1 MKGLLDRDRWRE
13 ITQTITENWFWSM
26 VTGFG
31 VFWGILLIIILMGA
45 GNGLQKGISQ
55 TFDMGVTNSVY
66 IWGGSTAKP
75 YRGMSANR
83 RVQLNNADVRAIQGS
98 IEGIDI
104 IAPRNQLGGYG
115 SNNNIVRGLQT
126 GSFTVYGDYPDHVK
140 IKPVDFLK
148 GRMINEI
155 DIMERRKVAVIGDRV
170 LATLFTPEEEPIGE
184 MIQVNGINFTVIGV
198 FSPKGMG
205 GDSQEDSESI
215 KIPFSTFQQAFNY
228 GERVGWLAFS
238 ARDDISSASVEKEVR
253 KLLYERHTIHPD
265 DRRAL
270 GGYNAEKEFRKMQS
284 LFSGINLLCLFIG
297 LMSLIA
303 GCVGVSNIMLILVKE
318 RTREIGVRRALGATP
333 IQILSQLVMESV
345 VLTMLAGILGFIIGI
360 WLLEYMG
367 AAMAGD
373 PEAMVQNPEVEIAVI
388 IQAFIILVV
397 SGALAGLIPAIQ
409 ALKVKPV
416 DALRYE

>member
-1 MKGLLDRDRWRE
+1 MSALLDRDRWRE
-13 ITQTITENWFWSM
+13 ITQTITENWFWSV

-45 GNGLQKGISQ
+45 GNGLQKGIGK

-66 IWGGSTAKP
+66 LWGGRTAKP
-75 YRGMSANR
+75 YRGHSANR
-83 RVQLNNADVRAIQGS
+83 RIQLNNSDVKAINTK
-98 IEGIDI
+98 IDGIDI

-115 SNNNIVRGLQT
+115 SNNNIVRGLET
-126 GSFTVYGDYPDHVK
+126 GSFTVYGDYPDHIK
-140 IKPVDFLK
+140 IKPVDFLH

-155 DIMERRKVAVIGDRV
+155 DIRDRRKVAVIGDRV
-170 LATLFTPEEEPIGE
+170 LATLFTTDEDPIGE
-184 MIQVNGINFTVIGV
+184 MIQVNGINFTVVGV
-198 FSPKGMG
+198 FAPKGMG

-228 GERVGWLAFS
+228 GDRVGWLAFS
-238 ARDDISSASVEKEVR
+238 AQDHISSAAVEKEVR
-253 KLLYERHTIHPD
+253 KLLYERHIIHPE

-284 LFSGINLLCLFIG
+284 LFSGISLLCLFIG

-333 IQILSQLVMESV
+333 IQILGQLVMESV
-345 VLTMLAGILGFIIGI
+345 VLTMLAGILGFILGI

-367 AAMAGD
+367 MAMAGD
-373 PEAMVQNPEVEIAVI
+373 PTAMVQDPEVEIGVI

-409 ALKVKPV
+409 ALKIKPV

>member
-1 MKGLLDRDRWRE
+1 MKGLFDRDRWRE
-13 ITQTITENWFWSM
+13 ITQTITENWFWSV

-45 GNGLQKGISQ
+45 GNGLQKGISK

-66 IWGGSTAKP
+66 LWGGRTSKP
-75 YRGMSANR
+75 YKGMSANR
-83 RVQLNNADVRAIQGS
+83 SIQLNNEDVRTI
-98 IEGIDI
+98 INKVDEIDV

-115 SNNNIVRGLQT
+115 SNNNVIRGLQT
-126 GSFTVYGDYPDHVK
+126 GSFTVYGDYPNHTK
-140 IKPVDFLK
+140 IKPVDFLS
-148 GRMINEI
+148 GRMINEL
-155 DIMERRKVAVIGDRV
+155 DIRDRRKVAVIGDRV
-170 LATLFTPEEEPIGE
+170 LATLFSPEENPIGE
-184 MIQVNGINFTVIGV
+184 MIQINGINFTVVGV

-205 GDSQEDSESI
+205 GDAQEDSESI

-228 GERVGWLAFS
+228 GERVGWLAFT
-238 ARDDISSASVEKEVR
+238 AQDDVSSAEVEKEVR
-253 KLLYERHTIHPD
+253 KLIMERHKIHPE

-284 LFSGINLLCLFIG
+284 LFSGISLLCLFIG

-333 IQILSQLVMESV
+333 FQILSQLVMESI
-345 VLTMLAGILGFIIGI
+345 VLTMLAGTLGFIMGI

-373 PEAMVQNPEVEIAVI
+373 PSAMVQNPEVEIGVI

>member
-1 MKGLLDRDRWRE
+1 MKRIFDRDSWRE
-13 ITQTITENWFWSM
+13 IQQTLTENWFWSM

-45 GNGLQKGISQ
+45 GNGLQKGISK
-55 TFDMGVTNSVY
+55 TFDMGVTNSVFL
-66 IWGGSTAKP
+66 WGGRTAKP
-75 YRGMSANR
+75 YKGLSANR
-83 RVQLNNADVRAIQGS
+83 RIQLNNSDVEAIMQQVD
-98 IEGIDI
+98 GIDV

-126 GSFTVYGDYPDHVK
+126 GSFTVYGDYPEHIE
-140 IKPVDFLK
+140 IKPVDFLF
-148 GRMINEI
+148 GRMINEL
-155 DIMERRKVAVIGDRV
+155 DIQQRRKVAVIGDRV
-170 LATLFTPEEEPIGE
+170 LATLFTPEENPIGE
-184 MIQVNGINFTVIGV
+184 MIQVNGINFTVVGV

-238 ARDDISSASVEKEVR
+238 AQNHISSAAVEKDVR
-253 KLLYERHTIHPD
+253 KLIMERHKVHPD

-284 LFSGINLLCLFIG
+284 LFSGISLLCLFIG

-333 IQILSQLVMESV
+333 SQILSQLVMESI
-345 VLTMLAGILGFIIGI
+345 VLTLISGTLGFILGI

-373 PEAMVQNPEVEIAVI
+373 PEAMIQNPEVELGVI